1 LKAFK
6 KEFACNGS
14 LVDDEDMGQVIQLQG
29 DQRTKIHDMLVE
41 EGISEFE
48 GLCRKT
54 TTRKSKTD
62 LSDNLL
68 LHRERDDQTVSQRLL

>member
-41 EGISEFE
+41 EGISELEDCVEKRRPESEKLTFLTI
-48 GLCRKT
+48 LCLTEKET
-54 TTRKSKTD
+54 IK
-62 LSDNLL
+62 L
-68 LHRERDDQTVSQRLL
+68 